1 MNDKIKKLINKK
13 VNPVDY
19 QTFVN
24 PIHQKMRDENNNT
37 LPTFK
42 ECVSA
47 IKRFYRME
55 MKKPLPT
62 HYTFKET
69 SGNRHTWCR
78 GSIWKINSQ
87 CTWEDIIHSACHW
100 IEYRKYGS
108 EAKIHNLN
116 SFNMERRFVEYAHK
130 HKWHMGG
137 LTRPTK
143 PKPIVSKEVQMIE
156 RLTNNIL
163 RKEAKLKTTIKRT
176 ETLLKKDR
184 KKLRYYQKKLEQQQV
199 SE

>member
-1 MNDKIKKLINKK
+1 MNDKLRKAINKK

-47 IKRFYRME
+47 IKRLYRLE
-55 MKKPLPT
+55 MKKSLPKY
-62 HYTFKET
+62 YTFKET
-69 SGNRHTWCR
+69 SGNRDTWCR
-78 GSIWKINSQ
+78 LKTWKINNQ
-87 CTWEDIIHSACHW
+87 TTWEDIIHSASHW
-100 IEYRKYGS
+100 IEYEKYGS

-116 SFNMERRFVEYAHK
+116 SFRMEKRLVEYAYK
-130 HKWHMGG
+130 HRWHMGS
-137 LTRPTK
+137 LTRQTE
-143 PKPIVSKEVQMIE
+143 PKVQVDKNVLMIE

-163 RKEAKLKTTIKRT
+163 RKESKLKTTIKRT

-184 KKLRYYQKKLEQQQV
+184 KKLRYYQKKLDQQA

>member
-1 MNDKIKKLINKK
+1 M
-13 VNPVDY
+13 
-19 QTFVN
+19 
-24 PIHQKMRDENNNT
+24 
-37 LPTFK
+37 
-42 ECVSA
+42 SA

-100 IEYRKYGS
+100 IEYKKYGS

-116 SFNMERRFVEYAHK
+116 SFRMERRFVEYAHK